1 MSINDNILAQDS
13 TIYNYKL
20 VKRLN
25 HSYLYTMFFALLFLL
40 ALIVNLLQDRA
51 LLYILCFPAILV
63 LQILIAKLYL
73 RTVRYGYK
81 NQWSFH
87 YGMLW
92 LGLMP
97 ANYCSLQLVRK
108 VQTHVFIGGLLVIG
122 LFYPWINLENLIN
135 MLFIH
140 LWLMLPRLFVIQ
152 LFHKYDKNGLIKISR
167 RDTSCY
173 LT

>member
-1 MSINDNILAQDS
+1 MNSNDKALANDS

-40 ALIVNLLQDRA
+40 ALIANLLEDRA
-51 LLYILCFPAILV
+51 LHYMLCFPAILV

-73 RTVRYGYK
+73 RTARYGFK
-81 NQWSFH
+81 NEWKLH

-92 LGLMP
+92 LGLIP
-97 ANYCSLQLVRK
+97 TSYASVNVVRK
-108 VQTHVFIGGLLVIG
+108 VQVHVLIGGLFIIG
-122 LFYPWINLENLIN
+122 ILYPWLSTMNLLNL
-135 MLFIH
+135 LFAHFWII
-140 LWLMLPRLFVIQ
+140 LPRLVVI
-152 LFHKYDKNGLIKISR
+152 LRFRKYDKNGLFKISR

-173 LT
+173 LA